1 MTDAEARCPDMGIL
15 KTQGPASVGL
25 RWFLLLFAAPF
36 EVYMGNVVAFGAAKV
51 SDVRMFDP

>member
-1 MTDAEARCPDMGIL
+1 MGIL